1 MGKAS
6 SSKKVARAARAGGS
20 RRVGQRRHLGFP
32 ALITLVIVAGVLLVV
47 FARED
52 RDATAAPRFGATA
65 PPGDHWHAAYNIVI
79 CGAVQ
84 PGLNDAKPDTS
95 GIHSHGDGVIHIHPF
110 TRGFAGP
117 NARMSAWFDI
127 VGLELGDDR
136 IVLPDGTTFED
147 GKDDCDGENANL
159 RVAVWD
165 SAADALAGEDP
176 SRIVDDDFGDL
187 RFRSDREAY
196 TIAFGPEGEEIP
208 APDNIATLD
217 NLSDVAPPED
227 STTTTSGEDD
237 ADDAGD
243 EGDSSSTTTGDPDG
257 STTTSAPAG
266 STTTAPAA
274 PAAGDPPA
282 DGTGSPTSTP

>member
-20 RRVGQRRHLGFP
+20 RRVGQRRNLGFP
-32 ALITLVIVAGVLLVV
+32 TLIIAIIVAGVLLVV
-47 FARED
+47 FAREE

-65 PPGDHWHAAYNIVI
+65 PPGDHWHAAYNVVV
-79 CGAVQ
+79 CGTVQ

-117 NARMSAWFDI
+117 NARMDAWFDI
-127 VGLELGDDR
+127 AGLEVGDDR
-136 IVLPDGTTFED
+136 VVLPDGTAFED
-147 GKDDCDGENANL
+147 GKDDCDGEEAMW

-176 SRIVDDDFGDL
+176 SRIVDDDFGSL

-196 TIAFGPEGEEIP
+196 TLAFGPEGETIP
-208 APDNIATLD
+208 APDSVPTLD

-227 STTTTSGEDD
+227 DSTTTSE
-237 ADDAGD
+237 GD
-243 EGDSSSTTTGDPDG
+243 EEDVDSSSTTTGEPEG
-257 STTTSAPAG
+257 STTTTPPDGA
-266 STTTAPAA
+266 TTTAPAGTPPDGA
-274 PAAGDPPA
+274 PGT
-282 DGTGSPTSTP
+282 DGTGSATTTP

>member
-20 RRVGQRRHLGFP
+20 RRIGQRRNLGFP
-32 ALITLVIVAGVLLVV
+32 ALITLIIVAGVLMVV

-65 PPGDHWHAAYNIVI
+65 PPGDHWHAAYNVVI

-84 PGLNDAKPDTS
+84 PGLNDAKADTS

-117 NARMSAWFDI
+117 NARMSAWLDI
-127 VGLELGDDR
+127 AGLELGDDR

-147 GKDDCDGENANL
+147 GEDDCDGENATL

-176 SRIVDDDFGDL
+176 SRIVDDDFGDI

-196 TIAFGPEGEEIP
+196 TIAFGPEDDEIP
-208 APDNIATLD
+208 APDNIAALD

-227 STTTTSGEDD
+227 STSTTSDD
-237 ADDAGD
+237 GDEGD
-243 EGDSSSTTTGDPDG
+243 EGDSSTTTTGEPDP
-257 STTTSAPAG
+257 STTTSAPQG
-266 STTTAPAA
+266 PTTTAPAGP
-274 PAAGDPPA
+274 PASEAPA
-282 DGTGSPTSTP
+282 DGTGSATSTP